1 MLRKLTARLQH
12 HTTAATNGH
21 LIFQKKILFVFLILA
36 ISVTTTTMHALRLT
50 TSSHHQPPR
59 RRLNTTP
66 SHHHHTAT
74 IHRPPR
80 SIYLFRNQFNI
91 TVSPKK
97 VPQPCKLTRYPHT
110 GPHITPPSLDSR
122 QILENSNV
130 LKTGTFAVISGGKH
144 RNGLIPCPEKGCN
157 SSEC

>member
-50 TSSHHQPPR
+50 TSHHQPPR
-59 RRLNTTP
+59 RRINTTP

-74 IHRPPR
+74 IQRPPR

-144 RNGLIPCPEKGCN
+144 RNGLIPCLEKGCN